1 MSDYEKGFH
10 SNTPSAYFPSGS
22 QQWAGAEAAERLRRQ
37 RAEAIGSNNVTTY
50 TAPSGGG
57 GYGSTSTGDGGGL
70 GGLVVLGVLGVLV
83 AGYFGAFKDHSN
95 TTTPKL
101 SLSSGSSY
109 RVRGCQFSGSKPIN
123 SHFLVE
129 NERVMFMKT
138 MPGGDLQVSAFRSP
152 YDGTSALGTI
162 SATCIKSAV

>member
-1 MSDYEKGFH
+1 MAAERMRRQQAEWDRQAQQQRDDQSRRA
-10 SNTPSAYFPSGS
+10 NAGS
-22 QQWAGAEAAERLRRQ
+22 QQANGL
-37 RAEAIGSNNVTTY
+37 TTY
-50 TAPSGGG
+50 STSSGVS
-57 GYGSTSTGDGGGL
+57 GYGSTSTGDGNGL
-70 GGLVVLGVLGVLV
+70 GGLIVLGVLGVLV
-83 AGYFGAFKDHSN
+83 AGYFGAFKDQSN
-95 TTTPKL
+95 TTIPKL

-152 YDGTSALGTI
+152 YDGTSALGMI